1 MRAPAI
7 ESSLAAASSSSANG
21 AASNATRSDQLIQR
35 RPEPWSVKFD
45 GNGYSPPMAAKRGAV
60 VVVPACNESSVLP
73 RCLKAIRTAAAG
85 VAVPVS
91 VVVVLDACDDESV
104 NFAGRFGSDVHFV
117 EVDER
122 NVGAARAA
130 GFRYARSVLRS
141 GGEPIWYATTDA
153 DTEVGSDWLLRQL
166 GTDAD
171 MVLGVVRVGQWRHH
185 GKKVADRYQARYAAD
200 APRRHVHGANM
211 GFRAD
216 AYWRVGGF
224 AALASGEDVDLVE
237 RFRAA
242 GCRVRWDDELSVAT
256 SDRRRGR
263 APGGFADHLA
273 ELSREVSRDDR
284 GEVHD
289 REVEAS

>member
-1 MRAPAI
+1 
-7 ESSLAAASSSSANG
+7 
-21 AASNATRSDQLIQR
+21 
-35 RPEPWSVKFD
+35 
-45 GNGYSPPMAAKRGAV
+45 MAAKRGVV

-73 RCLKAIRTAAAG
+73 RCLQAIRTSAAG
-85 VAVPVS
+85 VTVPVS
-91 VVVVLDACDDESV
+91 VVVVLDACDDESA

-130 GFRYARSVLRS
+130 GFRYARSALRS
-141 GGEPIWYATTDA
+141 VGEPIWYATTDA

-166 GTDAD
+166 GADAD
-171 MVLGVVRVGQWRHH
+171 MVLGVVRVRQWRHH
-185 GKKVADRYQARYAAD
+185 PKEVADRYQARYAAD
-200 APRRHVHGANM
+200 APRRRHVHGANM
-211 GFRAD
+211 GFSAD
-216 AYWRVGGF
+216 AYWRIGGF

-256 SDRRRGR
+256 SDRRSGR

-273 ELSREVSRDDR
+273 ELSREVSGD
-284 GEVHD
+284 HD